1 MATRDRRRGDSE
13 PRDNAVART
22 RWQPCMPRLDLARP
36 DGGDTRQKAE
46 ATYAAPTALIS
57 HPAAAA
63 SGLLS
68 LIAECSHEAA
78 PTG

>member
-1 MATRDRRRGDSE
+1 
-13 PRDNAVART
+13 
-22 RWQPCMPRLDLARP
+22 MPRLDLARP

-46 ATYAAPTALIS
+46 ATYAGPTALIS
-57 HPAAAA
+57 HPAAA

-78 PTG
+78 PTA